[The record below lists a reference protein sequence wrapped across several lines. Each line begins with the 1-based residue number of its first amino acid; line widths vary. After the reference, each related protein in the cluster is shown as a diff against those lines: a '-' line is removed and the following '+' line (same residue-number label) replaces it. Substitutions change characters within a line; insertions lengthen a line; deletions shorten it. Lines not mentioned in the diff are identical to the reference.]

1 MTGRALWRPPPF
13 THTSEVGYGDDAM
26 LNGTGSGRGR
36 GDRHAPRTHR
46 RGPNAYFLTNIGA
59 NPRGVARLAAL
70 REPWRAPV
78 ARQPIWHFRAT
89 PKNRRKICERVYSV
103 STTDPPRS
111 GLRQVTADPIPQP
124 LLAPSP
130 RPPRALSPGLHSG
143 MGLLS
148 MGRSWPRRRAVRRL
162 HRTGGAPR
170 RRRSHVR
177 RCLQPPGSDVARLWA
192 AIGAGGSF

>member
-1 MTGRALWRPPPF
+1 M
-13 THTSEVGYGDDAM
+13 
-26 LNGTGSGRGR
+26 
-36 GDRHAPRTHR
+36 
-46 RGPNAYFLTNIGA
+46 TNIGA

-70 REPWRAPV
+70 REPWRGPV
-78 ARQPIWHFRAT
+78 ARQPIWHFRVYSYI
-89 PKNRRKICERVYSV
+89 PRKICVRTPAV

-130 RPPRALSPGLHSG
+130 RPPRALSPGLHFG

-148 MGRSWPRRRAVRRL
+148 MRRSWPRPKAVRRL
-162 HRTGGAPR
+162 HRMGGAPR

-177 RCLQPPGSDVARLWA
+177 RCLQPPGSDVARLSA
-192 AIGAGGSF
+192 AIGAGGKPFGLSKLTFARGRCRREGATSYSLRDVYPA